1 MILKRLN
8 SIKIKLMAIYIS
20 VIFIIMAISGT
31 YMLWQVRNLEEDRA
45 FNRMRQL
52 AERVDFEVVQPNR
65 REHFRLADG
74 WTDLQ
79 NLFEMQV
86 VLKDD
91 IGHGIAPSEF
101 QGWWANDRA
110 VSWAM
115 SGLEGTSTGRIGSD
129 LHGNEVEW
137 LSLAVPVEHP
147 DGRFII
153 YVSMNAE
160 YINENLTELVFILL
174 LTAGIAL
181 LIVPLAWF
189 FLADTLTRPIVVMAR
204 HMRRVNAAELP
215 TLPVNSN
222 DEIGVLTQN
231 FNYMSEEIRRHL
243 DEQSKLD
250 EMRKEFVA
258 NVSHELRTPL
268 TGIRTYTETLIDGA
282 MDDPQTAQTFLEII
296 DEEAKRMSALV
307 TDLLELSRLDSHRN
321 EAAEKEEIDVLGLLR
336 LTMRQCQILAD
347 AKSQT
352 ITFEGPEDS
361 CLIMANANRINQVIH
376 NVLSNAIKY
385 SPEGKTVHV
394 KIETDDTHHRIT
406 IRDEGIGIPAESLGR
421 IFERFY
427 RVDKARSRAMGGTG
441 LGLAIAKEIMAEYGG
456 TIRAE
461 STPDVGTTM
470 ILSFKRAEPEV
481 DDSPPVIRRV
491 RYV

>member
-31 YMLWQVRNLEEDRA
+31 YMLHQVRDLEERRA
-45 FNRMRQL
+45 FDRQRQL

-65 REHFRLADG
+65 RDDFRYADG
-74 WTDLQ
+74 WGDLQ

-86 VLKDD
+86 VLKNEL
-91 IGHGIAPSEF
+91 GQGIAPAEF
-101 QGWWANDRA
+101 DGWWANDRA

-115 SGLEGTSTGRIGSD
+115 SGLEGTSTGRIGPD

-147 DGRFII
+147 EGRVII
-153 YVSMNAE
+153 YVSMSAA
-160 YINENLTELVFILL
+160 YINENLTELMFILL

-189 FLADTLTRPIVVMAR
+189 FLADTLTKPIVLMAR
-204 HMRRVNAAELP
+204 YMRRVNADELP
-215 TLPVNSN
+215 TLPVKSK
-222 DEIGVLTQN
+222 DEIGILTQN
-231 FNYMSEEIRRHL
+231 FNDMSEEIRRHL
-243 DEQSKLD
+243 EEQSQLD
-250 EMRKEFVA
+250 NMRKEFVA

-282 MDDPQTAQTFLEII
+282 MEDPETSRAFLEII

-307 TDLLELSRLDSHRN
+307 TDLLELSRLDSNRK
-321 EAAEKEEIDVLGLLR
+321 EAEQKEEIDVLGLLR
-336 LTMRQCQILAD
+336 LTVRQCQVLAD

-352 ITFEGPEDS
+352 IIFEDS
-361 CLIMANANRINQVIH
+361 EAPCMIMANANRINQVMH

-385 SPEGKTVHV
+385 SPNDKTVHV
-394 KIETDDTHHRIT
+394 RIETDDTHHRIT
-406 IRDEGIGIPAESLGR
+406 VRDEGIGIPAESLAR

-441 LGLAIAKEIMAEYGG
+441 LGLAIAKEIMEEYGG

-470 ILSFKRAEPEV
+470 ILSFKRAEPEGN
-481 DDSPPVIRRV
+481 DDPPEIRRV